1 MSKGI
6 KFTIFYWKFLWAV
19 YIFWASTITEN
30 QNFTFCYTEK
40 HYTSRVKIWITLNI
54 FFSIFCSMQFKL
66 HCIFHWTRCVYLW
79 LNLYHNRLLLYVCT
93 LKHLRFMNVTKF
105 NWMYCVLFFAFWLKI
120 KIIVQQE
127 VPITEMH
134 TTTHSALIWHFNFS
148 HNAPA
153 TWEVDVLKGNS
164 GNIVFFGNI
173 FNNAITESKC
183 TI

>member
-40 HYTSRVKIWITLNI
+40 HYTSRVKIRITLNI
-54 FFSIFCSMQFKL
+54 FFSIFLFNAVQTSL
-66 HCIFHWTRCVYLW
+66 HIPLNSVCVFMTKSLPQQTM
-79 LNLYHNRLLLYVCT
+79 CT
-93 LKHLRFMNVTKF
+93 MKHLRFMNVTKF
-105 NWMYCVLFFAFWLKI
+105 NWMYCVFFFAFWLKI
-120 KIIVQQE
+120 KNYSLTRSSYNRHAYTLQ
-127 VPITEMH
+127 TN
-134 TTTHSALIWHFNFS
+134 SALIWHFNFS

-173 FNNAITESKC
+173 FNNAITEYKC